1 MISEDN
7 SKSRVRASERRWA
20 AKKKKNKGEIEGR
33 KGERILE
40 YSSAIFQQGK
50 DGIREN
56 YRKEGKKRLRIA
68 LTLKLAA
75 VIASLPPL

>member
-20 AKKKKNKGEIEGR
+20 AKKKNKGEIEGR

-75 VIASLPPL
+75 VIATLPPL